1 MGTNTILDDLPT
13 YSVLEFLATKFAL
26 TIKGE
31 ESWKSASLPPSM
43 IMKISAKLN
52 LVVNLNQSH

>member
-13 YSVLEFLATKFAL
+13 YSVLEFLAPKLAL

-43 IMKISAKLN
+43 IMKISGKLN